1 VPDPRFQA
9 SFDAQLTHL
18 LMSLTG
24 EETRPGEPVNYP
36 LAWLRD
42 GTYTLSALARAGQLD
57 ASRKL
62 ARLFAERDFFGGFG
76 PEADA
81 PGLALWA
88 LEEVASRLRDP
99 AFDRW
104 LWPHA
109 WRKAAWIARMRAAS
123 GPLRAVVYGPI
134 VPRHWQDPNLD
145 LVCEAARDGLIVGRM
160 DHHRPLLYVNGVSYA
175 GLRAAATLAR
185 RLGHGA
191 EAAAWEAEA
200 KSLREAWWRAFDGPE
215 RDNERTAIVG
225 LWPSGVAASD
235 PARYRQA
242 LERQWQ
248 RARSADGGFRKR
260 PLWTYFE
267 VAQAHNW
274 MLAGAPG
281 RAWQTLE
288 WFWSNQASPGLYTWW
303 EGEGEENSFGLWEQ
317 IRGWADPPHV
327 TPHYWVAA
335 EMLHFQ
341 IDALVHVEEAGG
353 RPRLVIGAGVPE
365 AWLSKAIDVRAVPT
379 PLGRV
384 DWRWDGRRL
393 RATLDGKPAAFQAGP
408 AFPAEARP

>member
-1 VPDPRFQA
+1 
-9 SFDAQLTHL
+9 
-18 LMSLTG
+18 
-24 EETRPGEPVNYP
+24 
-36 LAWLRD
+36 
-42 GTYTLSALARAGQLD
+42 
-57 ASRKL
+57 
-62 ARLFAERDFFGGFG
+62 
-76 PEADA
+76 
-81 PGLALWA
+81 
-88 LEEVASRLRDP
+88 
-99 AFDRW
+99 
-104 LWPHA
+104 
-109 WRKAAWIARMRAAS
+109 
-123 GPLRAVVYGPI
+123 
-134 VPRHWQDPNLD
+134 
-145 LVCEAARDGLIVGRM
+145 
-160 DHHRPLLYVNGVSYA
+160 VSYA